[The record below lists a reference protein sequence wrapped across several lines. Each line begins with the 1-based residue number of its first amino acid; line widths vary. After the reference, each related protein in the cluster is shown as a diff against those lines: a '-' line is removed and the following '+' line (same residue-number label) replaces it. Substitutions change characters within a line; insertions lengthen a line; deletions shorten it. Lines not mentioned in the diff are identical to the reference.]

1 MDGGCHLV
9 NPARVTL
16 ASELGGMLDGGW
28 WPHESSVGRELPGLT
43 EALASRLGKI
53 GDIGVNW
60 STLSGMPNLDS
71 FDWRG
76 HSLISLQQ
84 ARRQRVVTLTGKRA
98 TARLLLIPPRTSTA
112 LAVMLLRRSARLP
125 ILSVHQ
131 DTEAFRIADEIV
143 RATCAEKSP
152 SETAAATSP

>member
-9 NPARVTL
+9 SPARVTL
-16 ASELGGMLDGGW
+16 AHDLGEALDGGW
-28 WPHESSVGRELPGLT
+28 WPHEASVGRELPGLT
-43 EALASRLGKI
+43 EALKSRLGKI
-53 GDIGVNW
+53 VNIGVNW

-98 TARLLLIPPRTSTA
+98 TARLLLIPPKTSTA
-112 LAVMLLRRSARLP
+112 LAVMLLRRAARLP

-143 RATCAEKSP
+143 RATYTESP

>member
-16 ASELGGMLDGGW
+16 AAKLGEALDGAW
-28 WPHESSVGRELPGLT
+28 WPHEASVGRELPGLI
-43 EALASRLGKI
+43 EALADPLGRI
-53 GDIGVNW
+53 VDIGVNW

-76 HSLISLQQ
+76 HSLISVQQ
-84 ARRQRVVTLTGKRA
+84 ARHQRVVTLTGRRA

-112 LAVMLLRRSARLP
+112 LAVMLLRRAARLP

-131 DTEAFRIADEIV
+131 DTDAFRIAEEII
-143 RATCAEKSP
+143 RAACPEKPP
-152 SETAAATSP
+152 SATAAATSP